1 MPVDSP
7 NPGLQIEPA
16 PPVAYRWYHRVT
28 ALLFIVFCLEIG
40 VVLLVFPWSEYWDN
54 NFFTTWTPKLR
65 DFWDSSYVRGGVSG
79 LGVVNVFISFTEL
92 FRLRRFSKSR

>member
-1 MPVDSP
+1 MPLESP
-7 NPGLQIEPA
+7 NPVGQIEQAPA
-16 PPVAYRWYHRVT
+16 ATYRWYHRVT

-40 VVLLVFPWSEYWDN
+40 VVLLVFPWSEYWEN
-54 NFFTTWTPKLR
+54 NFFTTWTPGLR
-65 DFWDSSYVRGGVSG
+65 DFWESSYVRGGVSG